1 MTLSNAL
8 RLVTLSAVGLL
19 LGGCTSSPSI
29 PVFGAAF
36 PDWLFCIVGGVAATV
51 VVHVTL
57 GRRGARTL
65 LEPVA
70 LSYPALCALVAMA
83 AWLIFFSH

>member
-1 MTLSNAL
+1 MALSNPL
-8 RLVTLSAVGLL
+8 RLVTLTAVGLL
-19 LGGCTSSPSI
+19 LGGCTFAPSI

-36 PDWLFCIVGGVAATV
+36 PDWLFCIVGGVAGTV
-51 VVHVTL
+51 IVHVAL
-57 GRRGARTL
+57 GRRGARGV

-70 LSYPALCALVAMA
+70 VSYPALCALFAMA